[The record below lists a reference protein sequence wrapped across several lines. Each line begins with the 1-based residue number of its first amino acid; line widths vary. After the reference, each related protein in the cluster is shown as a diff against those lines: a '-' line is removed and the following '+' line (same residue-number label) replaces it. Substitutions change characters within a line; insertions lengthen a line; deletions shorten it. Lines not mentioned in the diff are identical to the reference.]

1 MSDVVDLRVPVLL
14 PSANPAMARKH
25 LPKWVSA
32 GYRVVMLQDRV
43 RFDVA
48 GCEVVHEDHYHGY
61 AWAVNKLYREVPG
74 VSGAEVVVLI
84 GDDMDP
90 DPILSPGDLRR
101 QFLERFPDTFGVM
114 QPIGD
119 DLSGVDRICGS
130 PWIGRSFASR
140 VNGGTGPLWS
150 NYYHF
155 FADEELHD
163 VATLLGVLWKRRDVS
178 HYHDHWSRNRERP
191 PHLSEAQ
198 ARWDSDKALHA
209 SRKAMGFPGHEPTWD
224 AAPAKEGESFSEVAR
239 AFLADL
245 AAHPDLSDWEA
256 RFRAAFNRRP

>member
-1 MSDVVDLRVPVLL
+1 MSDIVDLRVPVLL

-32 GYRVVMLQDRV
+32 GYRVIMLQDRV

-48 GCEVVHEDHYHGY
+48 GCEVVHVEEYLGY
-61 AWAVNKLYREVPG
+61 ALSVNKLYREVPG

-130 PWIGRSFASR
+130 PWVGRSFASR
-140 VNGGTGPLWS
+140 INGGRGPLWS
-150 NYYHF
+150 GYYHF
-155 FADEELHD
+155 FADEELFD
-163 VATLLGVLWKRRDVS
+163 VSTMLKRLWQRRDVS

-191 PHLSEAQ
+191 PHLAEAQ
-198 ARWDSDKALHA
+198 ARWDSDKSLHA
-209 SRKAMGFPGHEPTWD
+209 RRKAEGFPGHEPSWGVVSD
-224 AAPAKEGESFSEVAR
+224 GNKETFSEVAR
-239 AFLADL
+239 AFLSDGADRSDL
-245 AAHPDLSDWEA
+245 AAWEA
-256 RFRAAFNRRP
+256 RLRAAFSRRV